1 MRAAILAVTGAGDNE
16 ESHNLMPQK
25 ISGHSREGQVT
36 CPVGLRK
43 YLDMQ
48 VEDLGASF

>member
-1 MRAAILAVTGAGDNE
+1 MRTAAILAVTGAGDNE

-25 ISGHSREGQVT
+25 ISGHSREGQVI
-36 CPVGLRK
+36 CHSRSEN
-43 YLDMQ
+43 MQ